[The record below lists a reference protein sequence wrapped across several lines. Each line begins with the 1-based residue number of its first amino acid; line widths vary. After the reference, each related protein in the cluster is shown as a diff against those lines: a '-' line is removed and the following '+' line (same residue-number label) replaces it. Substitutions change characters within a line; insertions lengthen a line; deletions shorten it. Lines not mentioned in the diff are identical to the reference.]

1 MNRVQKFRSVDDMAR
16 AAVVVTPGDGFE
28 RFARHCAVYSSPAI
42 GADGTVYVGSSDN
55 KLYAISPPA
64 SGTTGVLKWSF
75 TAGNDVS
82 SSPAIGADGTVYVGS
97 YDGRLYAI
105 H

>member
-1 MNRVQKFRSVDDMAR
+1 MA
-16 AAVVVTPGDGFE
+16 TL
-28 RFARHCAVYSSPAI
+28 
-42 GADGTVYVGSSDN
+42 
-55 KLYAISPPA
+55 LYAIHPPA

-75 TAGNDVS
+75 QTGNQVH

-97 YDGRLYAI
+97 YDGKLYAI

>member
-1 MNRVQKFRSVDDMAR
+1 VLKWSFTTGSSV
-16 AAVVVTPGDGFE
+16 F
-28 RFARHCAVYSSPAI
+28 SSPAI
-42 GADGTVYVGSSDN
+42 GADGTVYVGSYGG

-64 SGTTGVLKWSF
+64 NGTTGVLKWSF

-82 SSPAIGADGTVYVGS
+82 SSPAIGADGTVYVAS